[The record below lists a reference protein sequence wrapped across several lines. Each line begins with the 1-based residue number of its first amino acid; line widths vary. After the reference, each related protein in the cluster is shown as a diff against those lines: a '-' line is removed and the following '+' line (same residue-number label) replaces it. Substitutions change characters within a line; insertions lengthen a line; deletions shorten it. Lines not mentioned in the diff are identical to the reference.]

1 MINNLV
7 IYLYLCLRTVQLLC
21 LMCFLYWNCPSRRNT
36 LGNII
41 ITLSKNLEKIPI
53 LVLYDYLKLG
63 SIPVYLQKCTLFE
76 MWLVLGSLCPISLLL
91 FFGDVFFSRN
101 LLWKIIMNSSVFVS
115 VANSFFLNTRY
126 AFDDINRARLP
137 YKWHFF
143 YQILALCASH
153 HTLDLQA
160 R

>member
-63 SIPVYLQKCTLFE
+63 SIPSPYICRNVHFLKCDLYIHSEF
-76 MWLVLGSLCPISLLL
+76 GSICPISLLL

-101 LLWKIIMNSSVFVS
+101 LLWKIIMNNSVFGS
-115 VANSFFLNTRY
+115 VAPFTKFFFWIL
-126 AFDDINRARLP
+126 RLWW
-137 YKWHFF
+137 YK
-143 YQILALCASH
+143 QSAAPL
-153 HTLDLQA
+153 
-160 R
+160 

>member
-53 LVLYDYLKLG
+53 LVLYDYLRLG

-91 FFGDVFFSRN
+91 FLAMFFFSRN
-101 LLWKIIMNSSVFVS
+101 LLWKIIMNSSVVGSIAPF
-115 VANSFFLNTRY
+115 NKFFFKYY

-137 YKWHFF
+137 YKLHFF
-143 YQILALCASH
+143 L
-153 HTLDLQA
+153 
-160 R
+160 RF